1 MLIKSIRLKNGY
13 KRFNDL
19 TIDLGDNPSRIVA
32 LVGPN
37 GCGKSSVFDGM
48 LFLQSNYAGHL
59 GKTGAQNPLYHSL
72 YQQSNYGPQ
81 NVEINFTD
89 GSFDEVF
96 REKHSLG
103 KGKTVLSFRSP
114 YRYNSKVKVIEIK
127 AINEIKLNDYG
138 ASTTNALD
146 EKMETNYRRLQAKFS
161 KYRDENDVRPSE
173 ARTHILGELNSALN
187 NCLDLK
193 ISSLGEVQ
201 SGEGTIYFTKPDQ
214 SDPFEFNVLSAGEK
228 EVVDIL
234 LDLYLRQD
242 DYNDTVFLIDEPEL
256 HINTAIQKKLLIE
269 INKLVG
275 GNCQIWVATHSIGFL
290 RALQDDLNEDCQVI
304 YFEPGTDFAASPYT
318 LRPIVKT
325 RHNWLDIFQTALDD
339 LAGLISPNRL
349 VFCEGKAETK
359 NGEERGLDAQVY
371 NNIFSEAYNDT
382 LFVSS
387 GGNTEPRQRS
397 EIALAILTKVFKA
410 IEIIVLVDRD
420 FASGEKTNAND
431 REKYLKNNPDNHR
444 VLKRWEIENYLY
456 DIEVLKKYSK
466 KQNLKFNES
475 VYEQNIED
483 IVNDHV
489 KDITGT
495 IKNICGEARSISAER
510 FKVELSKCVTLDMD
524 IYKELHDCIFYAE
537 SGS

>member
-13 KRFNDL
+13 KRFKDL

-48 LFLQSNYAGHL
+48 LFPQTYYSGGL
-59 GKTGAQNPLYHSL
+59 GETGIQDSLYHSL
-72 YQQSNYGPQ
+72 YQQPNYTYQ
-81 NVEINFTD
+81 NIEINFTD
-89 GSFDEVF
+89 GSL
-96 REKHSLG
+96 EKVLIEKRSLD
-103 KGKTVLSFRSP
+103 KERTIFSFRSP
-114 YRYNSKVKVIEIK
+114 YRYNSRVKVTEVK
-127 AINEIKLNDYG
+127 AIDEISHNNYG

-161 KYRDENDVRPSE
+161 KYRDEKDIKPSE
-173 ARTHILGELNSALN
+173 AREHILAELNSALN
-187 NCLDLK
+187 NCLDLE
-193 ISSLGEVQ
+193 ISSLGEIQ
-201 SGEGTIYFTKPDQ
+201 SGKGTIYFTKPDQ

-228 EVVDIL
+228 EVVDII

-256 HINTAIQKKLLIE
+256 HINTAIQRKLLIE

-275 GNCQIWVATHSIGFL
+275 SNCQIWVATHSIGFL
-290 RALQDDLNEDCQVI
+290 RALQDDLNDDCQVV
-304 YFEPGTDFAASPYT
+304 YFEPGTDFAASPHT

-325 RHNWLDIFQTALDD
+325 RHNWLNIFQTALDD

-349 VFCEGKAETK
+349 VFCEGKAEPK

-371 NNIFSEAYNDT
+371 NNIFSESYNDT

-387 GGNTEPRQRS
+387 GGSTEPRQRS
-397 EIALAILTKVFKA
+397 KIALAILTKVFKG
-410 IEIIVLVDRD
+410 IEIIVLLDRD
-420 FASGEKTNAND
+420 FASGKKTNTDD
-431 REKYLKNNPDNHR
+431 REEHLKNNPGHR

-456 DIEVLKKYSK
+456 DIEVLKKYSEK
-466 KQNLKFNES
+466 HNLKFNES
-475 VYEQNIED
+475 VYEENVND
-483 IVNDHV
+483 IVNDNV

-495 IKNICGEARSISAER
+495 IKNICGETRNISAEQ
-510 FKVELSKCVTLDMD
+510 FKIKLSECVTPDMD